1 MSQTKQKPKEGG
13 TNTKMGNFVSFDTEI
28 VDNDVPVDGK
38 GLGKGER
45 PVVKYENRQSR
56 WSGLSW
62 STKGERQWVQ
72 REEQWKK
79 RAITNYAQPLNVE
92 MRSIAISKAAGSFA
106 RIRA

>member
-45 PVVKYENRQSR
+45 LVVKYENRQSR
-56 WSGLSW
+56 
-62 STKGERQWVQ
+62 
-72 REEQWKK
+72 
-79 RAITNYAQPLNVE
+79 
-92 MRSIAISKAAGSFA
+92 
-106 RIRA
+106 